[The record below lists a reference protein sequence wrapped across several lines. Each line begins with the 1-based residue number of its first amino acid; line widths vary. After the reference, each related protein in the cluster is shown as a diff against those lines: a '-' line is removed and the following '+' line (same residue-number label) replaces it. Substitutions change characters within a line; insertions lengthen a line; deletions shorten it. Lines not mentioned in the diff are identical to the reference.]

1 VVPVP
6 RDVTLLCREQ
16 VDVRAVAEALVLHD
30 ETWGVRALDDGT
42 VMQVCRDADH
52 PVITVLGVHR
62 VDSSDEVERI
72 LPDAPVMTTPV
83 WWADTVTP
91 PGADGESG
99 IAAALEAA
107 LELDAVCIVH
117 GD

>member
-1 VVPVP
+1 MP
-6 RDVTLLCREQ
+6 RDVTLLCRGP
-16 VDVRAVAEALVLHD
+16 VDVREVAEALVLHEAGWD
-30 ETWGVRALDDGT
+30 VRSLDDGT

-62 VDSSDEVERI
+62 IDSSDEVERI
-72 LPDAPVMTTPV
+72 LPDAPVVPTPL

-91 PGADGESG
+91 FGPDGEDG
-99 IAAALEAA
+99 IEAA
-107 LELDAVCIVH
+107 LAAAAVLDAVCVVH

>member
-1 VVPVP
+1 MP
-6 RDVTLLCREQ
+6 RDVTLLSRQ
-16 VDVRAVAEALVLHD
+16 PVDVRDVAEALVLHD
-30 ETWGVRALDDGT
+30 DTWGVRALDDGT

-52 PVITVLGVHR
+52 PVITVLGVRR

-72 LPDAPVMTTPV
+72 LPDAPVMETPI

-91 PGADGESG
+91 PGPDGESG

-107 LELDAVCIVH
+107 LGLDAVCIVH